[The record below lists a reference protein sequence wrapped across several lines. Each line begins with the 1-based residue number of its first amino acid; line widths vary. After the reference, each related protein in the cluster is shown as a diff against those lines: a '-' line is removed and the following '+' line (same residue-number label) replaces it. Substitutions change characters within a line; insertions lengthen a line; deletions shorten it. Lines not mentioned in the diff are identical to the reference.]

1 MWKQPWGY
9 AEGWVI
15 CAGLLIT
22 GFGLQLITGPVQAG
36 LFQYPVNVAGGLIFL
51 LVLCIGFVVGRKITV
66 VQWFSGLTASITSL
80 SALLSVVLVMGFVG
94 PGIERITMS
103 WPFILLFLYFLFVL
117 GFVTL
122 KRIVSFRWRDVPF
135 MLNHVG
141 LFITLLAAILG
152 NGDLRRLRMTVPLE
166 NPEWRASDEKNEMI
180 ELPLAIELRS
190 FTIDEYP
197 PKLMLIDNTTGKA
210 LPEKQPENILV
221 EEIPLAGNLQ
231 GWKVEVTRSL
241 PMAACVMG
249 QDTINF
255 VEFHSEGA
263 TTALYVKARNELT
276 GRQKEGWVSCGSYI
290 FPYISLQLDDAVSM
304 VMPEREPRR
313 FASDV
318 MVYTK
323 DKQTKEARIEVNKP
337 LSIAGWKIYQLSYD
351 ETKGK
356 WSRMSVFEL
365 VRDPWLPIVYT
376 GILMMIAG
384 AIGLFLSAP
393 VKKNSMDWSYFIYF
407 AAPALF
413 CWIGGAW
420 LAYRP
425 SFSKG
430 AVAWTVFGLAIFS
443 AFIIGMWI
451 SLERPPLRT
460 VGETRLWY
468 SFFLPVAGVITYVR
482 WRYKW
487 ILSFSTLLAFVFIC
501 VNLFKPEIHNKTL
514 MPALQSPWF
523 APHVIVYMFSYA
535 MLGAAALIAIYLLI
549 RARKKGIDEG
559 MMSLCD
565 NLVYVGMAFLTIG
578 MLFGAL
584 WAKEAWGHY
593 WNWDP
598 KETWA
603 AATWLG
609 YLIYIHYR
617 LHHRLRY
624 SAALGLLVFS
634 FLLLQVCWVG
644 VNYLPS
650 AQGYSVHTYNME

>member
-241 PMAACVMG
+241 PMAASVTTE
-249 QDTINF
+249 DTLKF
-255 VEFHSEGA
+255 TDFHSMGA
-263 TTALYVKARNELT
+263 TYAVYLKAVNRKNQQT
-276 GRQKEGWVSCGSYI
+276 KEGWVSCGSFL
-290 FPYISLQLDDAVSM
+290 FPYKALRLDSLTSL
-304 VMPEREPRR
+304 VMPEREPQR
-313 FASDV
+313 FASEV
-318 MVYTK
+318 KVYT
-323 DKQTKEARIEVNKP
+323 QEGTITEGTIEVNCP
-337 LSIAGWKIYQLSYD
+337 MEIEGWKIYQLSYD
-351 ETKGK
+351 ESKGR
-356 WSRMSVFEL
+356 WSDISVFEL
-365 VRDPWLPIVYT
+365 VRDPWLPVVYA
-376 GILMMIAG
+376 GIIMM
-384 AIGLFLSAP
+384 
-393 VKKNSMDWSYFIYF
+393 
-407 AAPALF
+407 
-413 CWIGGAW
+413 
-420 LAYRP
+420 
-425 SFSKG
+425 
-430 AVAWTVFGLAIFS
+430 
-443 AFIIGMWI
+443 
-451 SLERPPLRT
+451 
-460 VGETRLWY
+460 
-468 SFFLPVAGVITYVR
+468 
-482 WRYKW
+482 
-487 ILSFSTLLAFVFIC
+487 
-501 VNLFKPEIHNKTL
+501 
-514 MPALQSPWF
+514 
-523 APHVIVYMFSYA
+523 
-535 MLGAAALIAIYLLI
+535 MLGAVCLFVNAQK
-549 RARKKGIDEG
+549 RKGED
-559 MMSLCD
+559 
-565 NLVYVGMAFLTIG
+565 
-578 MLFGAL
+578 
-584 WAKEAWGHY
+584 KE
-593 WNWDP
+593 
-598 KETWA
+598 
-603 AATWLG
+603 
-609 YLIYIHYR
+609 
-617 LHHRLRY
+617 
-624 SAALGLLVFS
+624 
-634 FLLLQVCWVG
+634 
-644 VNYLPS
+644 
-650 AQGYSVHTYNME
+650 

>member
-51 LVLCIGFVVGRKITV
+51 LVLCIGFVVSRKITV

-135 MLNHVG
+135 MLNHAG

-210 LPEKQPENILV
+210 LPEKQPENLLV
-221 EEIPLAGNLQ
+221 EETPLAGNLQ

-249 QDTINF
+249 QDTVNF

-393 VKKNSMDWSYFIYF
+393 VKK
-407 AAPALF
+407 
-413 CWIGGAW
+413 
-420 LAYRP
+420 
-425 SFSKG
+425 
-430 AVAWTVFGLAIFS
+430 
-443 AFIIGMWI
+443 
-451 SLERPPLRT
+451 E
-460 VGETRLWY
+460 
-468 SFFLPVAGVITYVR
+468 
-482 WRYKW
+482 
-487 ILSFSTLLAFVFIC
+487 
-501 VNLFKPEIHNKTL
+501 
-514 MPALQSPWF
+514 
-523 APHVIVYMFSYA
+523 
-535 MLGAAALIAIYLLI
+535 
-549 RARKKGIDEG
+549 
-559 MMSLCD
+559 
-565 NLVYVGMAFLTIG
+565 
-578 MLFGAL
+578 
-584 WAKEAWGHY
+584 
-593 WNWDP
+593 
-598 KETWA
+598 
-603 AATWLG
+603 
-609 YLIYIHYR
+609 
-617 LHHRLRY
+617 
-624 SAALGLLVFS
+624 
-634 FLLLQVCWVG
+634 
-644 VNYLPS
+644 
-650 AQGYSVHTYNME
+650 

>member
-9 AEGWVI
+9 AEGWAI

-103 WPFILLFLYFLFVL
+103 WPFVLLFLYFLFVL

-323 DKQTKEARIEVNKP
+323 NKQTKEACIEVNKP

-356 WSRMSVFEL
+356 WSRMSVFFCVSTDKAANPVNIMGASKRIMEDMIMAYTSRFK
-365 VRDPWLPIVYT
+365 VTTARFANVAFSNGSLPNGWIHRVMKKQP
-376 GILMMIAG
+376 LA
-384 AIGLFLSAP
+384 AP
-393 VKKNSMDWSYFIYF
+393 NDVKRYFVSPEESGQICMLACVLGRNGEIFFPKLGEEQMLTFSSICDKYVESMGCQKKVFSSDEEAKHF
-407 AAPALF
+407 AADMPF
-413 CWIGGAW
+413 DNKEYPVVYFGSDTTGEK
-420 LAYRP
+420 AYEEFYVPGERLNMDRFSSLGVIEEVQKRPLKEIDAFFVELESIFASP
-425 SFSKG
+425 SFTKEEVVKAIQRFIPHFEHEEKG
-430 AVAWTVFGLAIFS
+430 
-443 AFIIGMWI
+443 
-451 SLERPPLRT
+451 
-460 VGETRLWY
+460 
-468 SFFLPVAGVITYVR
+468 
-482 WRYKW
+482 K
-487 ILSFSTLLAFVFIC
+487 
-501 VNLFKPEIHNKTL
+501 NLDQK
-514 MPALQSPWF
+514 M
-523 APHVIVYMFSYA
+523 
-535 MLGAAALIAIYLLI
+535 
-549 RARKKGIDEG
+549 
-559 MMSLCD
+559 
-565 NLVYVGMAFLTIG
+565 
-578 MLFGAL
+578 
-584 WAKEAWGHY
+584 
-593 WNWDP
+593 
-598 KETWA
+598 
-603 AATWLG
+603 
-609 YLIYIHYR
+609 
-617 LHHRLRY
+617 
-624 SAALGLLVFS
+624 
-634 FLLLQVCWVG
+634 
-644 VNYLPS
+644 
-650 AQGYSVHTYNME
+650 

>member
-166 NPEWRASDEKNEMI
+166 NPEWRASDKKNEMI

-197 PKLMLIDNTTGKA
+197 PKLMLIDNTTGKV

-276 GRQKEGWVSCGSYI
+276 GRQKEGWVSCGSFL
-290 FPYISLQLDDAVSM
+290 FPYKALRLDSLTSL
-304 VMPEREPRR
+304 VMPEREPQR
-313 FASDV
+313 FASKV
-318 MVYTK
+318 KVYTQEGTITE
-323 DKQTKEARIEVNKP
+323 DTIEVNRP
-337 LSIAGWKIYQLSYD
+337 MEIEGWKIYQLSYD
-351 ETKGK
+351 ESKGG
-356 WSRMSVFEL
+356 WSDISIFEL
-365 VRDPWLPIVYT
+365 VRDPWLPVVYT
-376 GILMMIAG
+376 GIVMM
-384 AIGLFLSAP
+384 
-393 VKKNSMDWSYFIYF
+393 
-407 AAPALF
+407 
-413 CWIGGAW
+413 
-420 LAYRP
+420 
-425 SFSKG
+425 
-430 AVAWTVFGLAIFS
+430 
-443 AFIIGMWI
+443 
-451 SLERPPLRT
+451 
-460 VGETRLWY
+460 
-468 SFFLPVAGVITYVR
+468 
-482 WRYKW
+482 
-487 ILSFSTLLAFVFIC
+487 
-501 VNLFKPEIHNKTL
+501 
-514 MPALQSPWF
+514 
-523 APHVIVYMFSYA
+523 
-535 MLGAAALIAIYLLI
+535 MLGAVCLFVNAQK
-549 RARKKGIDEG
+549 RKEEE
-559 MMSLCD
+559 
-565 NLVYVGMAFLTIG
+565 
-578 MLFGAL
+578 
-584 WAKEAWGHY
+584 KE
-593 WNWDP
+593 
-598 KETWA
+598 
-603 AATWLG
+603 
-609 YLIYIHYR
+609 
-617 LHHRLRY
+617 
-624 SAALGLLVFS
+624 
-634 FLLLQVCWVG
+634 
-644 VNYLPS
+644 
-650 AQGYSVHTYNME
+650 

>member
-1 MWKQPWGY
+1 
-9 AEGWVI
+9 
-15 CAGLLIT
+15 
-22 GFGLQLITGPVQAG
+22 
-36 LFQYPVNVAGGLIFL
+36 
-51 LVLCIGFVVGRKITV
+51 
-66 VQWFSGLTASITSL
+66 
-80 SALLSVVLVMGFVG
+80 
-94 PGIERITMS
+94 
-103 WPFILLFLYFLFVL
+103 
-117 GFVTL
+117 
-122 KRIVSFRWRDVPF
+122 

-249 QDTINF
+249 QDTVNF

-263 TTALYVKARNELT
+263 TSALYVKARNELT

-323 DKQTKEARIEVNKP
+323 DKQTKEACIEVNKP

-393 VKKNSMDWSYFIYF
+393 VKK
-407 AAPALF
+407 
-413 CWIGGAW
+413 
-420 LAYRP
+420 
-425 SFSKG
+425 
-430 AVAWTVFGLAIFS
+430 
-443 AFIIGMWI
+443 
-451 SLERPPLRT
+451 E
-460 VGETRLWY
+460 
-468 SFFLPVAGVITYVR
+468 
-482 WRYKW
+482 
-487 ILSFSTLLAFVFIC
+487 
-501 VNLFKPEIHNKTL
+501 
-514 MPALQSPWF
+514 
-523 APHVIVYMFSYA
+523 
-535 MLGAAALIAIYLLI
+535 
-549 RARKKGIDEG
+549 
-559 MMSLCD
+559 
-565 NLVYVGMAFLTIG
+565 
-578 MLFGAL
+578 
-584 WAKEAWGHY
+584 
-593 WNWDP
+593 
-598 KETWA
+598 
-603 AATWLG
+603 
-609 YLIYIHYR
+609 
-617 LHHRLRY
+617 
-624 SAALGLLVFS
+624 
-634 FLLLQVCWVG
+634 
-644 VNYLPS
+644 
-650 AQGYSVHTYNME
+650 

>member
-9 AEGWVI
+9 AEGWAI

-103 WPFILLFLYFLFVL
+103 WPFVLLFLYFLFVL

-276 GRQKEGWVSCGSYI
+276 GTWQGMFSDGQMNYGLKDVTIEKQEDGTYLLSNILTGL
-290 FPYISLQLDDAVSM
+290 PYKLKAKAIDNCLAFGAGQNLGVFEDNLYLSFEILSSDLYYVKDPSVTISLGPVMLTDGTFVFAFSGIKENDPFGFVFRVYEDAKLQKVI
-304 VMPEREPRR
+304 
-313 FASDV
+313 D
-318 MVYTK
+318 
-323 DKQTKEARIEVNKP
+323 N
-337 LSIAGWKIYQLSYD
+337 LSI
-351 ETKGK
+351 
-356 WSRMSVFEL
+356 
-365 VRDPWLPIVYT
+365 
-376 GILMMIAG
+376 
-384 AIGLFLSAP
+384 
-393 VKKNSMDWSYFIYF
+393 FIN
-407 AAPALF
+407 
-413 CWIGGAW
+413 CI
-420 LAYRP
+420 
-425 SFSKG
+425 
-430 AVAWTVFGLAIFS
+430 
-443 AFIIGMWI
+443 
-451 SLERPPLRT
+451 
-460 VGETRLWY
+460 
-468 SFFLPVAGVITYVR
+468 
-482 WRYKW
+482 
-487 ILSFSTLLAFVFIC
+487 
-501 VNLFKPEIHNKTL
+501 LFKEDII
-514 MPALQSPWF
+514 Q
-523 APHVIVYMFSYA
+523 
-535 MLGAAALIAIYLLI
+535 
-549 RARKKGIDEG
+549 
-559 MMSLCD
+559 
-565 NLVYVGMAFLTIG
+565 
-578 MLFGAL
+578 
-584 WAKEAWGHY
+584 
-593 WNWDP
+593 
-598 KETWA
+598 
-603 AATWLG
+603 
-609 YLIYIHYR
+609 
-617 LHHRLRY
+617 
-624 SAALGLLVFS
+624 
-634 FLLLQVCWVG
+634 
-644 VNYLPS
+644 
-650 AQGYSVHTYNME
+650 

>member
-249 QDTINF
+249 QDTVNF

-276 GRQKEGWVSCGSYI
+276 GRQKEDRVSCGRYI
-290 FPYISLQLDDAVSM
+290 YPYISLQLDDEVSM
-304 VMPEREPRR
+304 VMTEREPRR
-313 FASDV
+313 FA
-318 MVYTK
+318 
-323 DKQTKEARIEVNKP
+323 
-337 LSIAGWKIYQLSYD
+337 
-351 ETKGK
+351 
-356 WSRMSVFEL
+356 
-365 VRDPWLPIVYT
+365 
-376 GILMMIAG
+376 
-384 AIGLFLSAP
+384 
-393 VKKNSMDWSYFIYF
+393 
-407 AAPALF
+407 
-413 CWIGGAW
+413 
-420 LAYRP
+420 
-425 SFSKG
+425 
-430 AVAWTVFGLAIFS
+430 
-443 AFIIGMWI
+443 
-451 SLERPPLRT
+451 
-460 VGETRLWY
+460 
-468 SFFLPVAGVITYVR
+468 
-482 WRYKW
+482 
-487 ILSFSTLLAFVFIC
+487 
-501 VNLFKPEIHNKTL
+501 
-514 MPALQSPWF
+514 
-523 APHVIVYMFSYA
+523 
-535 MLGAAALIAIYLLI
+535 
-549 RARKKGIDEG
+549 
-559 MMSLCD
+559 
-565 NLVYVGMAFLTIG
+565 
-578 MLFGAL
+578 
-584 WAKEAWGHY
+584 
-593 WNWDP
+593 
-598 KETWA
+598 
-603 AATWLG
+603 
-609 YLIYIHYR
+609 
-617 LHHRLRY
+617 
-624 SAALGLLVFS
+624 
-634 FLLLQVCWVG
+634 
-644 VNYLPS
+644 
-650 AQGYSVHTYNME
+650 

>member
-1 MWKQPWGY
+1 MWKQPWGH
-9 AEGWVI
+9 AEGWAI

-51 LVLCIGFVVGRKITV
+51 LVLCIGFVVSRKITV

-103 WPFILLFLYFLFVL
+103 WPFVLLFLYFLFVL

-210 LPEKQPENILV
+210 LPEKQPENLLV
-221 EEIPLAGNLQ
+221 EETPLAGNLQ

-249 QDTINF
+249 QDTVNF

-276 GRQKEGWVSCGSYI
+276 GRQKEGWVSCGSFL
-290 FPYISLQLDDAVSM
+290 FPYKALRLDSLTSL
-304 VMPEREPRR
+304 VMPEREPQR
-313 FASDV
+313 FASKV
-318 MVYTK
+318 KVYTQEGTITE
-323 DKQTKEARIEVNKP
+323 DTIEVNRP
-337 LSIAGWKIYQLSYD
+337 MEIEGWKIYQLSYD
-351 ETKGK
+351 EGKGR
-356 WSRMSVFEL
+356 WSDVSVFQL

-393 VKKNSMDWSYFIYF
+393 VKK
-407 AAPALF
+407 
-413 CWIGGAW
+413 
-420 LAYRP
+420 
-425 SFSKG
+425 
-430 AVAWTVFGLAIFS
+430 
-443 AFIIGMWI
+443 
-451 SLERPPLRT
+451 E
-460 VGETRLWY
+460 
-468 SFFLPVAGVITYVR
+468 
-482 WRYKW
+482 
-487 ILSFSTLLAFVFIC
+487 
-501 VNLFKPEIHNKTL
+501 
-514 MPALQSPWF
+514 
-523 APHVIVYMFSYA
+523 
-535 MLGAAALIAIYLLI
+535 
-549 RARKKGIDEG
+549 
-559 MMSLCD
+559 
-565 NLVYVGMAFLTIG
+565 
-578 MLFGAL
+578 
-584 WAKEAWGHY
+584 
-593 WNWDP
+593 
-598 KETWA
+598 
-603 AATWLG
+603 
-609 YLIYIHYR
+609 
-617 LHHRLRY
+617 
-624 SAALGLLVFS
+624 
-634 FLLLQVCWVG
+634 
-644 VNYLPS
+644 
-650 AQGYSVHTYNME
+650 

>member
-197 PKLMLIDNTTGKA
+197 PKLMLIDNTTGKV

-276 GRQKEGWVSCGSYI
+276 GRQKEGWVSCGSFL
-290 FPYISLQLDDAVSM
+290 FPYKALRLDSLTSL
-304 VMPEREPRR
+304 VMPEREPQR
-313 FASDV
+313 FASKV
-318 MVYTK
+318 KVYTQEGTITE
-323 DKQTKEARIEVNKP
+323 DTIEVNRP
-337 LSIAGWKIYQLSYD
+337 MEIEGWKIYQLSYD
-351 ETKGK
+351 ESKGG
-356 WSRMSVFEL
+356 WSDISIFEL
-365 VRDPWLPIVYT
+365 VRDPWLPVVYT
-376 GILMMIAG
+376 GIVMM
-384 AIGLFLSAP
+384 
-393 VKKNSMDWSYFIYF
+393 
-407 AAPALF
+407 
-413 CWIGGAW
+413 
-420 LAYRP
+420 
-425 SFSKG
+425 
-430 AVAWTVFGLAIFS
+430 
-443 AFIIGMWI
+443 
-451 SLERPPLRT
+451 
-460 VGETRLWY
+460 
-468 SFFLPVAGVITYVR
+468 
-482 WRYKW
+482 
-487 ILSFSTLLAFVFIC
+487 
-501 VNLFKPEIHNKTL
+501 
-514 MPALQSPWF
+514 
-523 APHVIVYMFSYA
+523 
-535 MLGAAALIAIYLLI
+535 MLGAVCLFVNAQK
-549 RARKKGIDEG
+549 RKEEE
-559 MMSLCD
+559 
-565 NLVYVGMAFLTIG
+565 
-578 MLFGAL
+578 
-584 WAKEAWGHY
+584 KE
-593 WNWDP
+593 
-598 KETWA
+598 
-603 AATWLG
+603 
-609 YLIYIHYR
+609 
-617 LHHRLRY
+617 
-624 SAALGLLVFS
+624 
-634 FLLLQVCWVG
+634 
-644 VNYLPS
+644 
-650 AQGYSVHTYNME
+650 